1 MEEPYL
7 FSTQECLRQLNSKV
21 NNMMRSFILLALVP
35 QVSFAWS
42 PSQVSSLVDNRQR
55 GISSTS
61 LAAGINDDTTLS
73 SRRNFITQASL
84 SAAAVLVSKS
94 QPSYAADDELIDV
107 YFGCGCFWHVQQ

>member
-1 MEEPYL
+1 
-7 FSTQECLRQLNSKV
+7 
-21 NNMMRSFILLALVP
+21 MRSFILLALIVP

-61 LAAGINDDTTLS
+61 LSAGENDATIMS
-73 SRRNFITQASL
+73 SRRSFIQASL

-94 QPSYAADDELIDV
+94 EPSYAADDELIDV

>member
-1 MEEPYL
+1 
-7 FSTQECLRQLNSKV
+7 
-21 NNMMRSFILLALVP
+21 MMKSFILLALVP

-42 PSQVSSLVDNRQR
+42 PPIQVSSLVDNRLS

-61 LAAGINDDTTLS
+61 LSAEIQDNTN
-73 SRRNFITQASL
+73 SRRSFLTQASL
-84 SAAAVLVSKS
+84 SAAAVLASNS

>member
-1 MEEPYL
+1 MIA
-7 FSTQECLRQLNSKV
+7 V
-21 NNMMRSFILLALVP
+21 VNMMRSFILLALVP

-42 PSQVSSLVDNRQR
+42 PSQVSSLVDNRLS

-61 LAAGINDDTTLS
+61 LAAGLNINDDYSTTAS
-73 SRRNFITQASL
+73 SRRSFITKASL
-84 SAAAVLVSKS
+84 SAAAVLVSNS

>member
-1 MEEPYL
+1 
-7 FSTQECLRQLNSKV
+7 
-21 NNMMRSFILLALVP
+21 MRTFILLALVP

-42 PSQVSSLVDNRQR
+42 PSQVSSLVDNRLS

-61 LAAGINDDTTLS
+61 LAAGINDDTIS

-84 SAAAVLVSKS
+84 SAAAALVSNS

>member
-1 MEEPYL
+1 M
-7 FSTQECLRQLNSKV
+7 

-35 QVSFAWS
+35 QVSCAWS
-42 PSQVSSLVDNRQR
+42 PSQVSSLVDNRLS

-61 LAAGINDDTTLS
+61 LATGINDDSTTMS
-73 SRRNFITQASL
+73 SRRSFIYAASL
-84 SAAAVLVSKS
+84 SAAAVLVSNS

>member
-1 MEEPYL
+1 
-7 FSTQECLRQLNSKV
+7 
-21 NNMMRSFILLALVP
+21 MMRSFILLALVP
-35 QVSFAWS
+35 QVLSFAWS

-61 LAAGINDDTTLS
+61 LAAGINDDTTRS
-73 SRRNFITQASL
+73 SRRSFITQASL
-84 SAAAVLVSKS
+84 SAAAVLVSTNS